1 MGSGLWAHDPEKHD
15 ECCRKS
21 KRGDLNPIAR
31 TIVVVLVALACW
43 ASGGASAGAHTALT
57 ASDPANGATERTA
70 PTVVTLTFTEDIN
83 PTFANVV
90 ITSSDGRNWASG
102 PPRVAGPELRVSVS
116 PDMPDGGEYKVGY
129 RVVSKDGHPVSGSIT
144 FTVAGVPAAA
154 APASPPTSASP
165 TTTAAPPGSS
175 GPLGSD
181 TKGSVI
187 TAAVA
192 GLLLGAGI
200 AFWQSRRHR
209 RKDVPRD
216 EPPSP

>member
-1 MGSGLWAHDPEKHD
+1 MNA
-15 ECCRKS
+15 
-21 KRGDLNPIAR
+21 IAR

-43 ASGGASAGAHTALT
+43 ASGGASAAAHTALT
-57 ASDPANGATERTA
+57 ASDPANGATEGTA
-70 PTVVTLTFTEDIN
+70 PNVVTLTFTEEIN
-83 PTFANVV
+83 PTFAIVV
-90 ITSSDGRNWASG
+90 ISSSDGRNWTSG
-102 PPRVAGPELRVSVS
+102 PPQVAGPELRVSAS

-129 RVVSKDGHPVSGSIT
+129 RVVSEDGHPVSGSIA
-144 FTVAGVPAAA
+144 FTVAGVPGAA
-154 APASPPTSASP
+154 APAPQPTSASP
-165 TTTAAPPGSS
+165 TTTAASPTSS
-175 GPLGSD
+175 GALGSD

-192 GLLLGAGI
+192 GLLLGGAI